1 MPRLFRS
8 LVEAISEPFRHLAPA
23 VSVYQQTLP
32 HIERVTPARTLT
44 ISLTD
49 HECRQKCA
57 HCNGHYLKGM
67 QPFSKLDG
75 VNLNS
80 YDAVLI
86 SGGSTSSGEVP
97 IRQHVDAILSL
108 PPHLKLNLHTGYQSA
123 ASLLPLKQKNPVVS
137 FDLPVCDE
145 VVKEVYGLT
154 YSRDDFRRLYL
165 EYARHFRTVAH
176 VTLGL
181 APAGKAA
188 EEMATVKFLAE
199 SGASEVVFLVFR
211 PTPGT
216 RMCNVAPPA
225 LERVMPVLAEARRL
239 FADRVQIGCMRPAGI
254 YRRNFDILAW
264 LHGYRRFVMPDHKLL
279 QILEENGVS
288 STCKSNCCALEA

>member
-1 MPRLFRS
+1 MSQLFNS
-8 LVEAISEPFRHLAPA
+8 LVEAISEPFRCLAPEI
-23 VSVYQQTLP
+23 SVFQQTAP
-32 HIERVTPARTLT
+32 GIEKVMPARTLS

-49 HECRQKCA
+49 HECQQKCA

-86 SGGSTSSGEVP
+86 SGGSTSAGEVP

-108 PPHLKLNLHTGYQSA
+108 PPHLKLNLHTGYQSP

-145 VVKEVYGLT
+145 VVKEVYGLP
-154 YSRDDFRRLYL
+154 YSHDDFRRLYL

-181 APAGKAA
+181 APSGKAA

-199 SGASEVVFLVFR
+199 SGASEVVFLIFR
-211 PTPGT
+211 PTHGT

-225 LERVMPVLAEARRL
+225 IERVIPVLAEARRL

-264 LHGYRRFVMPDHKLL
+264 LHGYRRFVMPDHKLV

-288 STCKSNCCALEA
+288 SVCKSNCCALEA

>member
-1 MPRLFRS
+1 MPQLFHS
-8 LVEAISEPFRHLAPA
+8 LVKAVSEPFRCLAPEI
-23 VSVYQQTLP
+23 SVFQQTSP
-32 HIERVTPARTLT
+32 SIEKVTPARTLS

-49 HECRQKCA
+49 HECQQKCA

-75 VNLNS
+75 VNLNA

-86 SGGSTSSGEVP
+86 SGGSTSAGEVP

-123 ASLLPLKQKNPVVS
+123 ESLLPLKQKNPVVS

-145 VVKEVYGLT
+145 VVKEVYGLP
-154 YSRDDFRRLYL
+154 YSHDDFRRLYL
-165 EYARHFRTVAH
+165 EYSRHFRTVAH

-181 APAGKAA
+181 APSGKAA

-199 SGASEVVFLVFR
+199 SGASEVVFLIFR

-216 RMCNVAPPA
+216 RMCNIAPPA
-225 LERVMPVLAEARRL
+225 IERVIPVLVEARRL

-279 QILEENGVS
+279 QILEENGIS
-288 STCKSNCCALEA
+288 IICRSNCCALEA

>member
-1 MPRLFRS
+1 MSQLFNS
-8 LVEAISEPFRHLAPA
+8 LVEAISEPFRCLAPEI
-23 VSVYQQTLP
+23 SVFQQTAP
-32 HIERVTPARTLT
+32 GIEKVMPARTLS

-49 HECRQKCA
+49 HECQQKCA

-145 VVKEVYGLT
+145 VVKEVYGLP
-154 YSRDDFRRLYL
+154 YSHDDFRRLYL
-165 EYARHFRTVAH
+165 EYSRHFRTVAH

-181 APAGKAA
+181 APSGKAA

-199 SGASEVVFLVFR
+199 SGASEVVFLIFR

-216 RMCNVAPPA
+216 RMCNIAPPA
-225 LERVMPVLAEARRL
+225 IERVIPVLAEARRL

-264 LHGYRRFVMPDHKLL
+264 LHGYRRFVMPDHKLV

-288 STCKSNCCALEA
+288 SVCKNNCCALEA

>member
-1 MPRLFRS
+1 MSQLFNS
-8 LVEAISEPFRHLAPA
+8 LVEAVSEPFRRLAPA
-23 VSVYQQTLP
+23 VAIFKQAQPY
-32 HIERVTPARTLT
+32 IERVMPARTLS

-49 HECRQKCA
+49 HECRQQCA

-67 QPFSKLDG
+67 QPFSNLDEI
-75 VNLNS
+75 NLNS

-86 SGGSTSSGEVP
+86 SGGSTSAGEVP
-97 IRQHVDAILSL
+97 IKQHVNAILSL

-123 ASLLPLKQKNPVVS
+123 ENILPLKRKNPVVS

-145 VVKEVYGLT
+145 VVKEVYGLP

-165 EYARHFRTVAH
+165 EYSSHFRTVAH

-181 APAGKAA
+181 AATEKAA

-199 SGASEVVFLVFR
+199 CGASELVFLIFR

-225 LERVMPVLAEARRL
+225 IERVMPVLAEARRL
-239 FADRVQIGCMRPAGI
+239 FADRVQIGCMRPAGT

-288 STCKSNCCALEA
+288 SICKNNCCALEA

>member
-1 MPRLFRS
+1 MPQLFHS
-8 LVEAISEPFRHLAPA
+8 LVKAVSEPFRCLAPEI
-23 VSVYQQTLP
+23 SVFQQTSP
-32 HIERVTPARTLT
+32 SIEKVTPARTLS

-49 HECRQKCA
+49 HECQQKCA

-75 VNLNS
+75 VNLNA

-86 SGGSTSSGEVP
+86 SGGSTSAGEVP

-123 ASLLPLKQKNPVVS
+123 ESLLPLKQKNPVVS

-145 VVKEVYGLT
+145 VVKEVYGLP
-154 YSRDDFRRLYL
+154 YSHDDFRRLYL
-165 EYARHFRTVAH
+165 EYSRHFRTVAH

-181 APAGKAA
+181 APSGKAA

-199 SGASEVVFLVFR
+199 SGASEVVFLIFR

-225 LERVMPVLAEARRL
+225 IERVIPLLAEARRL
-239 FADRVQIGCMRPAGI
+239 FSDRAQIGCMRPAGI

-288 STCKSNCCALEA
+288 IICRSNCCALEA